1 MFKSG
6 QTRRSRIESSTAPSH
21 WQPKAGL
28 ANSKAADYLDQT
40 RFGGRLAMAQKMNAS
55 YLNQYD
61 QKQVR
66 AYSDLYKDAIKLM
79 RSEDLKAFDI
89 TMEPDQMHE
98 LYGTRTSVKV
108 ACLRE
113 G

>member
-1 MFKSG
+1 
-6 QTRRSRIESSTAPSH
+6 
-21 WQPKAGL
+21 
-28 ANSKAADYLDQT
+28 
-40 RFGGRLAMAQKMNAS
+40 MAQKMNAS

-89 TMEPDQMHE
+89 TKEPEQMHE
-98 LYGTRTSVKV
+98 LYGTSNF
-108 ACLRE
+108 
-113 G
+113 